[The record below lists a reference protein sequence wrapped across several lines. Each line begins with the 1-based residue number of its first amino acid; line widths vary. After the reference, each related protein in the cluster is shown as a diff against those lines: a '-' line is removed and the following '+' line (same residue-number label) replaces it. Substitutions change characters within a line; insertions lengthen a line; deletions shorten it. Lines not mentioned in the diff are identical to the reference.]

1 MLKHKR
7 SFVKKI
13 TTEILETLEW
23 VIVILPNT
31 YFGNKLR
38 LWFWKRRLKNP
49 YIKFVG
55 RNAQI
60 TMTVAM
66 DLGRAFILGEFAAL
80 AIGDSDPIYIG
91 NDVGMGRGAYLRS
104 ANHRFDDLAIDIS
117 AQGHTSK
124 KIEFQGKVYSIVIE
138 DDVWIGANAIILT
151 GAHIGKGAVVSAA
164 SVVSSIIPPYSIVV
178 GNPARV
184 IANRLKLAKLHAES
198 REG

>member
-7 SFVKKI
+7 SFVKQI

-104 ANHRFDDLAIDIS
+104 ANHKFDDVDVAIR

-124 KIEFQGKVYSIVIE
+124 KI
-138 DDVWIGANAIILT
+138 
-151 GAHIGKGAVVSAA
+151 
-164 SVVSSIIPPYSIVV
+164 
-178 GNPARV
+178 
-184 IANRLKLAKLHAES
+184 
-198 REG
+198 